1 MKRQTKK
8 FPKRMLRFA
17 VASLTALFLFP
28 WGSIFDPSS
37 SLFHLSEQPAIAQM
51 YGTQDV
57 WRQVYQRLPDLPLEN
72 QYISKETGKQ
82 ASENTLVGRII
93 RYHVYV
99 KSRPPNYRLDWKL
112 TLADYLGANELIQE
126 SLYPGYDTLQK
137 NPMQSD
143 RAVIER
149 LNRAQRDAL
158 VQVLVSLFTPNSQ
171 QQAPVPS
178 PSASPQPQAA
188 PKPSGGLALPQP
200 GDAQLL
206 K

>member
-1 MKRQTKK
+1 
-8 FPKRMLRFA
+8 MLRFA

-28 WGSIFDPSS
+28 WGSIFNPSS

>member
-1 MKRQTKK
+1 
-8 FPKRMLRFA
+8 MLRFA

-28 WGSIFDPSS
+28 WGSIFNPSS

-158 VQVLVSLFTPNSQ
+158 VQALVSLFTPNSQ

>member
-1 MKRQTKK
+1 
-8 FPKRMLRFA
+8 MLRFA

-28 WGSIFDPSS
+28 WGSIFHPSS
-37 SLFHLSEQPAIAQM
+37 SLFHPSEQPAIAQM
-51 YGTQDV
+51 YGIQDV

-82 ASENTLVGRII
+82 ASENTLVGRMI

-112 TLADYLGANELIQE
+112 TLADYLGANEQLQE
-126 SLYPGYDTLQK
+126 SLYPGYDTLQQ
-137 NPMQSD
+137 NPMQGD

-149 LNRAQRDAL
+149 LNRVQRDAL
-158 VQVLVSLFTPNSQ
+158 VQSLVTLFTPNSQ
-171 QQAPVPS
+171 EQSPAPS

-188 PKPSGGLALPQP
+188 PKPSGGFALPQQ

-206 K
+206 KNEKLKVKN

>member
-1 MKRQTKK
+1 
-8 FPKRMLRFA
+8 MLRFA

>member
-1 MKRQTKK
+1 
-8 FPKRMLRFA
+8 MLRFA

-28 WGSIFDPSS
+28 WGSIFNPSS

-149 LNRAQRDAL
+149 LNRVQRDAL

>member
-1 MKRQTKK
+1 MKRQTRK

-17 VASLTALFLFP
+17 VACLTALFLFP